1 MQEAGWG
8 GGSGGVPRGPTVDLP
23 RDQTGRVGRGDNAIE
38 EAMFLAVFPPPLP
51 RQYTGQSLSQPI
63 VTERERAN
71 KGRKKESQSQV
82 LGSEQTG
89 FFSFSA
95 LSEGDLWWLIIE
107 TANPHV
113 EGPKEREQKIPS
125 WIKSE
130 TTFHPLTT

>member
-23 RDQTGRVGRGDNAIE
+23 RDQMGGVGRTGRVGRGDNAIE

-51 RQYTGQSLSQPI
+51 CQYTGQSLSQPI

-89 FFSFSA
+89 FFFFFSPVRRRP
-95 LSEGDLWWLIIE
+95 LV
-107 TANPHV
+107 ANY
-113 EGPKEREQKIPS
+113 
-125 WIKSE
+125 
-130 TTFHPLTT
+130 